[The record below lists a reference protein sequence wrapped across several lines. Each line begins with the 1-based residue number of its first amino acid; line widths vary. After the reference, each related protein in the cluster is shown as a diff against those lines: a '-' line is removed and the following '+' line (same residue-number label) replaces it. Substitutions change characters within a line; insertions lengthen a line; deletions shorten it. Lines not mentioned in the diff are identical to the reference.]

1 MQPVIWGCLF
11 IFVARV
17 IDVSLSTMRML
28 LIVRGKGTY
37 AAVVGFFEVIVYVVA
52 LNQVV
57 GNLDRPI
64 NLIVYALG
72 FATGNIVG
80 SFIEEKLAIGLTTIQ
95 VITKNEELCKVVR
108 NEGFGVTVLEGRGKD
123 GFRQVLLVSLPRK
136 ELSSLLDLI
145 ESQDDAAFVTIMDTK
160 ATKGG
165 YFKQTQK
172 AK

>member
-1 MQPVIWGCLF
+1 MPTILGCLF

-28 LIVRGKGTY
+28 LIVRGKGPY
-37 AAVVGFFEVIVYVVA
+37 AAFVGFFEVIVYVIA

-57 GNLDRPI
+57 GNLDKPI

-72 FATGNIVG
+72 FATGNVVG
-80 SFIEEKLAIGLTTIQ
+80 SLIEEKLAIGLTTIQ

-123 GFRQVLLVSLPRK
+123 GSRQILLVSLSRK
-136 ELSSLLDLI
+136 ELPTLLDLI
-145 ESQDDAAFVTIMDTK
+145 ESKDDAAFVTIMDTK

-165 YFKQTQK
+165 YFRQTQK

>member
-1 MQPVIWGCLF
+1 MQSVIWGCLF
-11 IFVARV
+11 IFFARV

-28 LIVRGKGTY
+28 LLVRGKGTY
-37 AAVVGFFEVIVYVVA
+37 AAFVGFFEVIVYVIA

-57 GNLDRPI
+57 GNLDKPI
-64 NLIVYALG
+64 NLFVYALG

-80 SFIEEKLAIGLTTIQ
+80 SFIEGKLAIGLTTVQI
-95 VITKNEELCKVVR
+95 ITEHPELCKAIR
-108 NEGFGVTVLEGRGKD
+108 DEGFGVTVIEGKGKD
-123 GFRQVLLVSLPRK
+123 GVRKILLVSLSRK
-136 ELSSLLDLI
+136 ELPALLDLI
-145 ESQDDAAFVTIMDTK
+145 ESQDNAAFVTIMDTK